1 LRAEAI
7 EPPEFGIVF
16 AMSSDHSD
24 QRFGRLVISNELSDV
39 GKMPWGCQFYV
50 EAQKPENCRVHFDA
64 GVYDRNGMRVMLD
77 RYLALLEAV
86 AHEPELP
93 IGKLIAKTGAK
104 PPRWTCRN
112 YAVRFYESTTLL
124 KLLWRQVKRLG

>member
-77 RYLALLEAV
+77 RYLALLAAV
-86 AHEPELP
+86 AHEAELP
-93 IGKLIAKTGAK
+93 I
-104 PPRWTCRN
+104 
-112 YAVRFYESTTLL
+112 
-124 KLLWRQVKRLG
+124 